1 MGQQNTTVLDCSILF
16 DRNEFRKSSHFGQNK
31 AYLRFQETKSGR
43 EIQADVYKKII
54 SGESMDSR

>member
-43 EIQADVYKKII
+43 GI
-54 SGESMDSR
+54 